1 VKVLL
6 VFPPHWQPLMPHLA
20 LPALTAYL
28 RANGIEVTQLD
39 LNAQWF
45 DSLLSS
51 GHLRAVVRQMRR
63 EERRVAQKGLDAGLE
78 KENVELVSWAREHG
92 PSVAERIDQAVAVL
106 RGPRF
111 FAPEVGRE
119 AVLTLADALL
129 LGSVPFFPAMVDISG
144 YHSPY
149 PIDASQAIFVAA
161 RDRTYNLFRGFLQMA
176 VLPQIRAEKP
186 DLVGIS
192 LTSSHQVVAAFTLAS
207 LIKEEGLN
215 THVTMGGKM
224 ITGWRDRVPRAAP
237 LWELIDSAV
246 AFEGEVALLQLV
258 RALDEGRDLST
269 VPNLMYRQ
277 DGEVRV
283 NEYKD
288 PEPVACLPVPDFSGL
303 PLELYLAPELVLP
316 VWASRG
322 CYWGRCAF
330 CNVGYDESKHFEEL
344 LAEQVAD
351 EMAALSQA
359 YGTDRFFFVDEALT
373 PRMLKALSRELL
385 DRDASVSWA
394 TCVRFEP
401 AIGPDLLRQIRRAG
415 CRMLRFGM
423 ESGSQQVLDLMDKG
437 TRVGTMQRILRDSAA
452 AGIWN
457 HAFLFFGFPGE
468 TEEDAQETI
477 DLFYANQHY
486 IHSISSN
493 TFLLEPRSRVARD
506 PAAYRVSRIIPPERG
521 HDLHYYSEYE
531 VSSGISSQRAEE
543 IEALFV
549 DSLPRKAFPQY
560 YFHEVY
566 QFLYACQFAEGEPL
580 PTMAG

>member
-1 VKVLL
+1 
-6 VFPPHWQPLMPHLA
+6 MPHLA

-28 RANGIEVTQLD
+28 RTNGVQVVQRD
-39 LNAQWF
+39 LNVELF

-51 GHLRAVVRQMRR
+51 AHLRSVLRQMRR
-63 EERRVAQKGLDAGLE
+63 EERRVAQKGLSADLQA
-78 KENVELVSWAREHG
+78 ENLELVSWAREHG
-92 PSVAERIDQAVAVL
+92 PAVVERINEARAVL

-111 FAPEVGRE
+111 FAPEVSRA
-119 AVLTLADALL
+119 AVFTMADALL
-129 LGSVPFFPAMVDISG
+129 LASVPFFPTLLDISG
-144 YHSPY
+144 YRSPY
-149 PIDASQAIFVAA
+149 PIDASQAIVVAA

-176 VLPQIRAEKP
+176 IMPQIRAEKP

-207 LIKEEGLN
+207 LIKEEGLD

-224 ITGWRDRVPRAAP
+224 ITGWRDRLPERAP

-246 AFEGEVALLQLV
+246 AFEGEVALLELA
-258 RALDEGRDLST
+258 RAIDEGRDLST
-269 VPNLMYRQ
+269 VPNLMYRRGTRVQ
-277 DGEVRV
+277 V

-288 PEPVACLPVPDFSGL
+288 PEPVDCLPIPDFSGL
-303 PLELYLAPELVLP
+303 PLDLYLAPELVLP

-344 LAEQVAD
+344 LAERVAD
-351 EMAALSQA
+351 EMVLLSQRHR
-359 YGTDRFFFVDEALT
+359 TDKLFFVDEALT
-373 PRMLKALSRELL
+373 PRMLKALSAQLL
-385 DRDASVSWA
+385 ERDASLCWA

-401 AIGPDLLRQIRRAG
+401 GIGPDLLRQMRRAG

-423 ESGSQQVLDLMDKG
+423 ESGSQRVLDRMHKG
-437 TRVGTMQRILRDSAA
+437 TRIDTMQRILRDSAA

-468 TEEDAQETI
+468 SEEDARETI
-477 DLFYANQHY
+477 EFFHTNQHA

-506 PAAYRVSRIIPPERG
+506 PEAYDVSRIIPPELG

-531 VSSGISSQRAEE
+531 VSSGVSSQRAEE
-543 IEALFV
+543 IEAAFV
-549 DSLPRKAFPQY
+549 ESLPKKPFPQY

-566 QFLYACQFAEGEPL
+566 QFLYASQFAGEEPL
-580 PTMAG
+580 PTMADERPQD

>member
-1 VKVLL
+1 
-6 VFPPHWQPLMPHLA
+6 MPHLA

-28 RANGIEVTQLD
+28 RADGIDVVQRD
-39 LNAQWF
+39 LNVELF
-45 DSLLSS
+45 DGLLTSA
-51 GHLRAVVRQMRR
+51 HLRSVVRQMRR
-63 EERRVAQKGLDAGLE
+63 EERRVAQKGLRPELE
-78 KENVELVSWAREHG
+78 RENLELVSWAREHG
-92 PSVAERIDQAVAVL
+92 PSLAERIDQAMTVL

-111 FAPEVGRE
+111 FEPESGRD
-119 AVLTLADALL
+119 AVLTVADALL
-129 LGSVPFFPAMVDISG
+129 LASVPFFPALLDISG
-144 YHSPY
+144 HHSPY
-149 PIDASQAIFVAA
+149 PIDASQAILVAA

-186 DLVGIS
+186 EVVGIS
-192 LTSSHQVVAAFTLAS
+192 LTSSHQVVAAFTLAA

-224 ITGWRDRVPRAAP
+224 ITGWRDRLPDVAP

-246 AFEGEVALLQLV
+246 VFEGEVALLQLV
-258 RALDEGRDLST
+258 RAIEQGGDLSV
-269 VPNLMYRQ
+269 VPNLIYRQ
-277 DGEVRV
+277 GTEVRV

-288 PEPVACLPVPDFSGL
+288 PEPVDCLPVPDFRGL
-303 PLELYLAPELVLP
+303 ASNLYLAPELVLP

-351 EMAALSQA
+351 EMIALSRTYA
-359 YGTDRFFFVDEALT
+359 TDKFFFVDEALT
-373 PRMLKALSRELL
+373 PRMLKALSRQLL
-385 DRDASVSWA
+385 ERDASLSWA

-401 AIGPDLLRQIRRAG
+401 GIRGDLLRQIRRAG

-423 ESGSQQVLDLMDKG
+423 ESGSQHVLDLMHKG
-437 TRVGTMQRILRDSAA
+437 TRLSAMQRILRESAA

-468 TEEDAQETI
+468 TEQDAQETI
-477 DLFYANQHY
+477 SFFRANQHD

-493 TFLLEPRSRVARD
+493 TFLLEPRSSVARD
-506 PAAYRVSRIIPPERG
+506 PAAYGVSRIIPPEPG
-521 HDLHYYSEYE
+521 HDLHYYFEYA
-531 VSSGISSQRAEE
+531 VSSGIGSQRAEE
-543 IEALFV
+543 IEAAFV
-549 DSLPRKAFPQY
+549 ESLPRKAYPQY
-560 YFHEVY
+560 YFHEVF

-580 PTMAG
+580 PGMAD